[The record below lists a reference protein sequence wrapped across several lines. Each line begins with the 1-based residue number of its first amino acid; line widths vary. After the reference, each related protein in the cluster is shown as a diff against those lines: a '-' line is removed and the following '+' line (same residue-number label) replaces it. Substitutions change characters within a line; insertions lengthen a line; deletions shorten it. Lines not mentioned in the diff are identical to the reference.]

1 MNNMVKKNFAN
12 LARPKRRSILLA
24 AGGFLLLNACEA
36 KDMRVVLDMVLF
48 NYLDRPI
55 FAVSVDGMGYEVSG
69 AYPETGKT
77 TTTGVEFELGPKIVS
92 WKLDGPKGKPRNGET
107 VQNKN
112 TLELTRNQIVPG
124 AKFLSV
130 HIYADDTVE
139 LITSV
144 HFPQV
149 SARGEKEV
157 AKMDGRHGK

>member
-1 MNNMVKKNFAN
+1 MGNMAKKNFTN
-12 LARPKRRSILLA
+12 FARSKRRSLLLA

-69 AYPETGKT
+69 AYPETGKA
-77 TTTGVEFELGPKIVS
+77 TTTGIEFTLGPKIVL
-92 WKLDGPKGKPRNGET
+92 WKLDGPKGKARNGET

-112 TLELTRNQIVPG
+112 PLELTRSQIVPG

-139 LITSV
+139 LITSA

-157 AKMDGRHGK
+157 G